1 MMTITRDHVR
11 HIALLARLDL
21 SEAEEIAFTGQ
32 LDHIL
37 THFEQLKQL
46 DTSTVEPTA
55 HVVEMDTPF
64 REDVVHNTPAVD
76 ALLANAPER
85 DGHFFKV
92 PKIIE

>member
-1 MMTITRDHVR
+1 MPITREQLH
-11 HIALLARLDL
+11 HIALLARLEL
-21 SEAEEIAFTGQ
+21 SADEETAFTEQ

-37 THFEQLKQL
+37 THFEQLRQL

-55 HVVEMDTPF
+55 HVVDMDTPF
-64 REDVVHNTPAVD
+64 REDVVRNAPAVD

-85 DGHFFKV
+85 DGPFFKV

>member
-1 MMTITRDHVR
+1 MPLGANDVR

-21 SEAEEIAFTGQ
+21 SPEEETAFAAQ

-37 THFEQLKQL
+37 EHFEQLKAL
-46 DTSTVEPTA
+46 ATDGVEPTA
-55 HVVEMDTPF
+55 HVVDMETPF
-64 REDVVHNTPAVD
+64 RDDVVTNQPAVA

-85 DGHFFKV
+85 DGAFFKV